1 MRRIGLTGGIASG
14 KSAVAGRLEQLGA
27 VVIDADRVAREVVE
41 PGEPALAQI
50 AEAFG
55 PDVLREDGALD
66 RAALGAIVF
75 ADREKLSVLNGITH
89 PAIAERTLSRFAAAE
104 AADPRAVVVYDV
116 PLLVEGSPGRS
127 YGFDTVVVVEAAPE
141 ERVRRMVELR
151 GMDRAEAERRIASQA
166 SDADRRAVAD
176 HVIDANG
183 SLEHTLEQVDALW
196 PALSSEPASQA
207 PHSTA

>member
-14 KSAVAGRLEQLGA
+14 KSAVAGRLRELGA

-41 PGEPALAQI
+41 PGQPALAGI
-50 AEAFG
+50 AEEFG
-55 PDVLREDGALD
+55 PEVIRDDGSLD

-75 ADREKLSVLNGITH
+75 ADRERLAALNGITH
-89 PAIAERTLSRFAAAE
+89 PAVAERTLSLFAAAE

-141 ERVRRMVELR
+141 ERIRRMVELR
-151 GMDRAEAERRIASQA
+151 GMDRAEAERRIGSQA
-166 SDADRRAVAD
+166 SDAERRAVAD

-183 SLEHTLEQVDALW
+183 TLEHTLAQVDELW
-196 PALSSEPASQA
+196 PALSQP
-207 PHSTA
+207 PHSSS

>member
-14 KSAVAGRLEQLGA
+14 KSAVGRRLQELGA
-27 VVIDADRVAREVVE
+27 VVIDADRVARDVVE
-41 PGEPALAQI
+41 PGEPALARI

-55 PDVLREDGALD
+55 PAVIQPDGRLD

-75 ADREKLSVLNGITH
+75 TDREKLATLNGITH
-89 PAIAERTLSRFAAAE
+89 PAIAERTLSLFAAAE

-166 SDADRRAVAD
+166 SDAERRAVAD

-183 SLEHTLEQVDALW
+183 TLEDTLAQVDALW
-196 PALSSEPASQA
+196 PELSSQA
-207 PHSTA
+207 PHRAP